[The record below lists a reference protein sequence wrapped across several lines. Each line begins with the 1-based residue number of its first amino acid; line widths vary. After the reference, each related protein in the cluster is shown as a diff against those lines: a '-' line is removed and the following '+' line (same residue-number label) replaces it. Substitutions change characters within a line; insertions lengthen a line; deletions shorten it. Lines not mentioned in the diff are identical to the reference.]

1 MASTK
6 VVEQQPRPVMLL
18 MSWGELVRVIIVGA
32 IVGLVTLALHAML
45 DKYVLTPTLCSAPEL
60 AARCASKPYFAA
72 AVATIISAVI
82 GLFALV
88 QQRVYRP
95 LFVVLLATAGLWNVV
110 LLLVT
115 LPLWAGVVGALFAF
129 ASAYAVFA
137 WLAQIR
143 NFIVALI
150 VALALVLV
158 MRLIV
163 SA

>member
-1 MASTK
+1 
-6 VVEQQPRPVMLL
+6 
-18 MSWGELVRVIIVGA
+18 
-32 IVGLVTLALHAML
+32 
-45 DKYVLTPTLCSAPEL
+45 
-60 AARCASKPYFAA
+60 
-72 AVATIISAVI
+72 
-82 GLFALV
+82 
-88 QQRVYRP
+88 
-95 LFVVLLATAGLWNVV
+95 LWNVV